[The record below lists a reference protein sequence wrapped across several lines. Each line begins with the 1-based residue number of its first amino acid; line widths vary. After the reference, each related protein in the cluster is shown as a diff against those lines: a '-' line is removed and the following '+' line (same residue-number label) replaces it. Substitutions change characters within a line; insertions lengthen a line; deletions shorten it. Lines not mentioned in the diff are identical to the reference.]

1 MANNKEPDVQNVF
14 PNSNNEAERRRRPQ
28 PPPQPPPQH
37 PPPVT
42 QKGGRKQEKSKKSGA
57 KTASTQKQVNNGR
70 KEKIKIL
77 VNKIKNRLSKEG
89 KTPVQLVK
97 LLNAYRRGKI
107 NNYSENVT
115 TPTYIEALAKTGT
128 YYPENK
134 FFYIIDVAVYENMYS
149 KRRDQL
155 IDQLIGLREINLSKI
170 TSLSGYLFANKNEK
184 AELFKKLDK
193 RQKQIVHMMNV
204 LSIRRNE
211 LVDQLTDR
219 FKKSSLDNPY
229 VPFSG
234 KSIKLRTIY
243 IKEWYK
249 YEMSK
254 QNFRKLL
261 NAIKSIEKV
270 KNTDLKMEIN
280 RNPPVKHAW
289 T

>member
-1 MANNKEPDVQNVF
+1 MPNKEPNINSVF
-14 PNSNNEAERRRRPQ
+14 PNSNNDNPTSKETERRPQ
-28 PPPQPPPQH
+28 P

-42 QKGGRKQEKSKKSGA
+42 QKGGRKQEKTKKSGTRA
-57 KTASTQKQVNNGR
+57 APTQKQVNNGT
-70 KEKIKIL
+70 KQEKIKIL

-97 LLNAYRRGKI
+97 LLNAHRRGKI
-107 NNYSENVT
+107 KNYNANVT
-115 TPTYIEALAKTGT
+115 SSTYIKALAKTGT

-155 IDQLIGLREINLSKI
+155 VDQLMGLREINLSKI
-170 TSLSGYLFANKNEK
+170 TSLSGYLFANKTEK
-184 AELFKKLDK
+184 AKLFEELDE
-193 RQKQIVHMMNV
+193 RQQQIVHMMNV
-204 LSIRRNE
+204 LSNRRNE
-211 LVDQLTDR
+211 LVDKLTDR

-234 KSIKLRTIY
+234 KAIKLRTIY